1 MVPGKRENLVTTLGK
16 ENSGA
21 HQELAETGTFPPERR
36 RDPPKLND
44 DCRFGVNQ
52 LDTSYAEQ
60 YNTLRSR
67 AHGAVRDPALPID
80 LAVHSRNLFRSY
92 GYQKLRRFDNGYTDY
107 NYTYYDY

>member
-1 MVPGKRENLVTTLGK
+1 LCPENARIWLRLSGKKIRERIRNWLKMVHFYRR
-16 ENSGA
+16 GA
-21 HQELAETGTFPPERR
+21 GS
-36 RDPPKLND
+36 PKLNA

-67 AHGAVRDPALPID
+67 AHRAVRDPALPID